1 MSVRISP
8 ASRFTG
14 CLLFLVGGIIIGATF
29 TYLVASQ
36 WRRLHGVAQAPSPQP
51 VVYSVYVLI
60 EVNSMQ
66 LPAPQVEAVWL
77 IRVPDNHARLE
88 LIGLPPEQF
97 RDQFDRATGV
107 PETLLRPYAP
117 ETALGTIVYDRQAVA
132 QFVDTMGG
140 VTLMGQAANGTDLL
154 AFVDGADPA
163 KPGDRLIRQGAVM
176 QAVVLQAVRCGETLN
191 ALDMLRS
198 PSLALIDQAD
208 LSTLLS
214 WYYPLRDKP
223 VRVLLQV
230 DS

>member
-1 MSVRISP
+1 MSARNLP

-14 CLLFLVGGIIIGATF
+14 CLLFLVGGIIIGAMF

-36 WRRLHGVAQAPSPQP
+36 WRRLYGVAQVPLPQP
-51 VVYSVYVLI
+51 VVYSVYVLV

-66 LPAPQVEAVWL
+66 LPTPQVEAVWL

-97 RDQFDRATGV
+97 RDQFDPVTGV
-107 PETLLRPYAP
+107 SETLLHPYAL
-117 ETALGTIVYDRQAVA
+117 EKALGAIVYDRQAVA

-140 VTLMGQAANGTDLL
+140 VTLMGQPANGTDLL

-163 KPGDRLIRQGAVM
+163 KPGDRLIRQGVVM
-176 QAVVLQAVRCGETLN
+176 QAVVLQAVWCGETLN

-223 VRVLLQV
+223 VRVLLQL